1 MSEVIW
7 TIVIF
12 FLIYL
17 ALRSA
22 AKGMISMVT
31 GGDDEEEKSN

>member
-1 MSEVIW
+1 MMEAFWTVVIM
-7 TIVIF
+7 
-12 FLIYL
+12 FLVYL

-22 AKGMISMVT
+22 AKTIVAMVT